1 MAEINELQQAID
13 ERRVNPKDLN
23 EEQRYALDEAFRSG
37 QLKGYTDFNE

>member
-1 MAEINELQQAID
+1 MADINELQQAIN

-37 QLKGYTDFNE
+37 N